1 MSRLASAKLLVLP
14 GFVFECQIVDAFNTF
29 FLPCHG
35 ILSLASKC
43 LFGGDA
49 YNFSMRKENVN
60 SMLEAVELILSSSG
74 SLSPEIQTAIEGL
87 LNIVEILTQE
97 NKSLKDEVER
107 LGKLLDEKKK
117 AKTTTGDKAKT
128 SDHSS
133 EHRRKRRSPTQR
145 RAPDRR
151 SFKALT
157 IHQEVECPVDPSKLP
172 PDAVRLGNE
181 SVDVQD
187 IVINP
192 HNIRFLQHVYYSAK
206 KKKYFRGSLPHGYDV
221 GDFGAD
227 LRSLI
232 LSLKYCG
239 NMSEPKIR
247 EFLEN
252 FDVEISA
259 GSVSNILTKTANH
272 FEQEFDDL
280 VLAGL
285 NSTAYQQTDD
295 TSARVAGEFWHT
307 HVLCNPY
314 YAAYFTKRT
323 RDRFAVLEVLQNSQ
337 DSRFLLN
344 QSTRDLLRSDFIVPE
359 KWHRRLEELGDVQYD
374 QSSMDQLLDDWFKTG
389 NRQLRVSIA
398 HAAAIIYYREQNL
411 VPVIQTLVCDDA
423 PQFKLLTDKLALCWI
438 HEGRHY
444 ERLTPVVQRH
454 AEMLE
459 TFVERFWDY
468 YSSLQDYRAGPSE
481 DRAAE
486 LRREFDELISTR
498 TGYMALDD
506 RIATTAGNKRDLL
519 TVLSMPT
526 VPLHNNASELLARVS
541 ARRRDV
547 SLHSKSVRGARS
559 MDIFTSIVQTCK
571 KLRVSAYDYL
581 RDRLQCQNQ
590 LPALAEMIGEAS
602 QTQKINVC

>member
-1 MSRLASAKLLVLP
+1 MLDDRFFQALQVSSQPLANAGASR
-14 GFVFECQIVDAFNTF
+14 
-29 FLPCHG
+29 
-35 ILSLASKC
+35 
-43 LFGGDA
+43 DA
-49 YNFSMRKENVN
+49 YNRRMSKENVN
-60 SMLEAVELILSSSG
+60 SMLKSVELVLASSG
-74 SLSPEIQTAIEGL
+74 PLPPEVQTALETL

-97 NKSLKDEVER
+97 NKSLKNEVER
-107 LGKLLDEKKK
+107 LGKLLEEKKR
-117 AKTTTGDKAKT
+117 AKTTTGDEAKKN
-128 SDHSS
+128 DHSS
-133 EHRRKRRSPTQR
+133 DDRRKRRSPKQGPAIR
-145 RAPDRR
+145 Q
-151 SFKALT
+151 SIKALT
-157 IHQEVECPVDPSKLP
+157 INQEVECPVDPSTLP
-172 PDAVRLGNE
+172 PDAVRLRNE

-187 IVINP
+187 IVIRP

-206 KKKYFRGSLPHGYDV
+206 ERKYFRGPLPHGYDV

-259 GSVSNILTKTANH
+259 GSVSNILTKTADR

-280 VLAGL
+280 FLAGL

-307 HVLCNPY
+307 HILCNPY
-314 YAAYFTKRT
+314 YSAYFTKPT
-323 RDRFAVLEVLQNSQ
+323 RDRFAVLEVLQNRW

-344 QSTRDLLRSDFIVPE
+344 QTTRDLLRSDFIVPQ

-374 QSSMDQLLDDWFKTG
+374 QSEMDQLLHDWFKTG
-389 NRQLRVSIA
+389 NGQLRVSIA
-398 HAAAIIYYREQNL
+398 HAAAIVSYRQQSS

-423 PQFKLLTDKLALCWI
+423 PQFKLLTEMLALCWI

-454 AEMLE
+454 AELLE

-481 DRAAE
+481 ERAVE
-486 LRREFDELISTR
+486 LRREFDELTSTR
-498 TGYMALDD
+498 TGYKALDD
-506 RIATTAGNKRDLL
+506 RIATTAGNKSGLL

-547 SLHSKSVRGARS
+547 SLHSKSARGARS

-571 KLRVSAYDYL
+571 KLGISAYKFL
-581 RDRLQCQNQ
+581 RDRLQGQNEF
-590 LPALAEMIGEAS
+590 PSLAEMIDEAS
-602 QTQKINVC
+602 QPSNLAVC